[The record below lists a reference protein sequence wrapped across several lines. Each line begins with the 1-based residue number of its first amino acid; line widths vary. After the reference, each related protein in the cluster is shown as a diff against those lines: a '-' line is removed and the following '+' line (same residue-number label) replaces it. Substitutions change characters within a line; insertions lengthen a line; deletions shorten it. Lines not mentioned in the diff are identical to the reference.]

1 MAICPK
7 CNKFYFEGRGALS
20 RRSSQEICSKCG
32 LKEAAEDMENYLK
45 IKEENKNAN
54 DSLSM

>member
-32 LKEAAEDMENYLK
+32 LKEAAEDMENYYK
-45 IKEENKNAN
+45 NKGGK
-54 DSLSM
+54 